1 MTNGPATGRMPSDTS
16 SIRTF
21 STVTPAFSNRTP
33 ALFIVCIWSH
43 VRLRSY
49 CPSSTPPETQVPLP
63 PARFSGYRSVGDG
76 RKVAWRASRR
86 VRSSS
91 ARLSYDVAHVPVS
104 VINGPDPSRQLGI
117 VVVEDVVL
125 VEVVEDVVD
134 DVVEDVVVDD
144 VLVVVVVV
152 VVTGLRPKALPLP
165 GAAMARP
172 GSASAVDRASRARRF
187 GYIDMIS
194 IWAAHSAAPDAAG
207 VQVACRGSPRQTA
220 RRVALHMRRR
230 RPKRG
235 AVTPAVRRPAREPSS
250 LPSLGKEDRGARTA
264 LRGLLLGQAVER
276 PEAEHEVDGMD
287 PDHWP
292 RREEP
297 GQHGQRLAVARV
309 VEGRDEDRRVRDIE
323 VGVARGQPLA
333 GEDDRGGH
341 RKRDDAQPPSVL
353 VGHAREA
360 RAVVAQGRVVGI
372 RWIAFLGDHHRSL
385 VDEARD
391 VVHVAV
397 RVVARDPAAEP
408 EDLPD
413 AEVGAEEPLDR
424 VAAHARV
431 SRLHAREQAFL
442 RREHGAPAVHV
453 DRAALEDDRPRPSAV
468 GHRRLPPATAEEP
481 GQRVAHPRV
490 PPVIAVLR
498 PAVEAPADEPD
509 VAVVAAHELRASV
522 AHPRPVGRHTEELD
536 PRATDAGAAQEVPG
550 ASLHAGVV
558 DEDADAL
565 AGDEVTHDLGEDP
578 RDGLELAWPI
588 APRVRPGEPRRGVR
602 LPLGRHAVA
611 ERGGRR
617 R

>member
-1 MTNGPATGRMPSDTS
+1 MTNGPATGRMPSATS

-104 VINGPDPSRQLGI
+104 VINGPDPSRQVGI

-134 DVVEDVVVDD
+134 DVVEDVVLVEVVEDVVDD
-144 VLVVVVVV
+144 VVEDVVEEEVLVVVVVVVVVRVVDVVDDVLVV

-172 GSASAVDRASRARRF
+172 GSASAVDRARRARRF

-220 RRVALHMRRR
+220 RRVALRMRRR
-230 RPKRG
+230 RPRRG

-250 LPSLGKEDRGARTA
+250 LPSLGKEDRGARTMRRRKERQGRRTGSTA

-397 RVVARDPAAEP
+397 RVVARDPAAE
-408 EDLPD
+408 
-413 AEVGAEEPLDR
+413 DR
-424 VAAHARV
+424 
-431 SRLHAREQAFL
+431 
-442 RREHGAPAVHV
+442 
-453 DRAALEDDRPRPSAV
+453 
-468 GHRRLPPATAEEP
+468 
-481 GQRVAHPRV
+481 
-490 PPVIAVLR
+490 
-498 PAVEAPADEPD
+498 
-509 VAVVAAHELRASV
+509 
-522 AHPRPVGRHTEELD
+522 
-536 PRATDAGAAQEVPG
+536 
-550 ASLHAGVV
+550 
-558 DEDADAL
+558 
-565 AGDEVTHDLGEDP
+565 
-578 RDGLELAWPI
+578 
-588 APRVRPGEPRRGVR
+588 
-602 LPLGRHAVA
+602 
-611 ERGGRR
+611 
-617 R
+617 

>member
-1 MTNGPATGRMPSDTS
+1 MPPATSV
-16 SIRTF
+16 IRTF

-104 VINGPDPSRQLGI
+104 VISGPDPSRQVGI

-125 VEVVEDVVD
+125 VEVVEDVVED
-134 DVVEDVVVDD
+134 VVLVEVVEDAVEDVVLVEVVEDVVEDVVEEEVLVVVVVVVVVRVVDVVDD
-144 VLVVVVVV
+144 VLVVV

-172 GSASAVDRASRARRF
+172 GSARAADRTTRARRF

-194 IWAAHSAAPDAAG
+194 IWAAHSAAPHAAR

-230 RPKRG
+230 RPRRG

-250 LPSLGKEDRGARTA
+250 LPSLGKEDRGARTMRRRKERQGRRTGSTA

-292 RREEP
+292 RREER

-333 GEDDRGGH
+333 GEGDRGWH

-360 RAVVAQGRVVGI
+360 RAVVAQGLVVGI
-372 RWIAFLGDHHRSL
+372 RWIAFLGDHHRAL

-413 AEVGAEEPLDR
+413 AEVGAEEP
-424 VAAHARV
+424 
-431 SRLHAREQAFL
+431 F
-442 RREHGAPAVHV
+442 
-453 DRAALEDDRPRPSAV
+453 
-468 GHRRLPPATAEEP
+468 
-481 GQRVAHPRV
+481 
-490 PPVIAVLR
+490 
-498 PAVEAPADEPD
+498 
-509 VAVVAAHELRASV
+509 
-522 AHPRPVGRHTEELD
+522 
-536 PRATDAGAAQEVPG
+536 
-550 ASLHAGVV
+550 
-558 DEDADAL
+558 
-565 AGDEVTHDLGEDP
+565 
-578 RDGLELAWPI
+578 
-588 APRVRPGEPRRGVR
+588 
-602 LPLGRHAVA
+602 
-611 ERGGRR
+611 
-617 R
+617 

>member
-1 MTNGPATGRMPSDTS
+1 MTNGPATGRMPSLTS

-104 VINGPDPSRQLGI
+104 VISGPDPSRQVGI

-134 DVVEDVVVDD
+134 DVVEDVVLVEVVEDVVDDVVEEEVLVVVVVWVVDVVDD
-144 VLVVVVVV
+144 VLVVVV
-152 VVTGLRPKALPLP
+152 VVTGLRPKAFPLPLPP

-172 GSASAVDRASRARRF
+172 GSASAVHRTTSARRF

-230 RPKRG
+230 RPRRG

-250 LPSLGKEDRGARTA
+250 LPSLGKEDRGARTMRRRKERQGRRTGSTA

-333 GEDDRGGH
+333 GEDDRGWH
-341 RKRDDAQPPSVL
+341 RKRNDAQPPSVL

-360 RAVVAQGRVVGI
+360 SAVVAQGLVVGI

-385 VDEARD
+385 VD
-391 VVHVAV
+391 
-397 RVVARDPAAEP
+397 
-408 EDLPD
+408 
-413 AEVGAEEPLDR
+413 
-424 VAAHARV
+424 
-431 SRLHAREQAFL
+431 
-442 RREHGAPAVHV
+442 
-453 DRAALEDDRPRPSAV
+453 
-468 GHRRLPPATAEEP
+468 
-481 GQRVAHPRV
+481 
-490 PPVIAVLR
+490 
-498 PAVEAPADEPD
+498 
-509 VAVVAAHELRASV
+509 
-522 AHPRPVGRHTEELD
+522 
-536 PRATDAGAAQEVPG
+536 
-550 ASLHAGVV
+550 
-558 DEDADAL
+558 
-565 AGDEVTHDLGEDP
+565 
-578 RDGLELAWPI
+578 
-588 APRVRPGEPRRGVR
+588 
-602 LPLGRHAVA
+602 
-611 ERGGRR
+611 
-617 R
+617 